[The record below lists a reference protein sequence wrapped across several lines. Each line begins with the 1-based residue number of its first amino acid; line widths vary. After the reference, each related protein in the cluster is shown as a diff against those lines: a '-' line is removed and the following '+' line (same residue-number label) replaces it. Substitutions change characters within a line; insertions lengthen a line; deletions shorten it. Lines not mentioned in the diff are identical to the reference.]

1 MRVLIAFLL
10 FPFFVNGQMMMVG
23 ASGVIAN
30 VNTPKFGVL
39 VNSSTL
45 TNTQKADVS
54 ADGLGCKY
62 VRGALTIRTWSGSS
76 TRYEIYRTKLG
87 LGKQIPVINGING
100 GATPYYVG
108 AEELGWYADTL
119 ALILDKYPDIKI
131 VAIENEAIN
140 VTYLGDASGFH
151 TGNLAQYG
159 AQVQAAYPVCKARGV
174 KMIES
179 GIYGIGL
186 YGLIYRDLVAQ
197 GRTTD
202 AAAYA
207 AIAMT
212 PAQLSNVQSG
222 VNAITEVKIR
232 MVDSILNLS
241 PYFDYM
247 NIHLYEVFNPNIV
260 DEAGQTVSTELYI
273 KYAQDYIQKRT
284 HKQVVTNEIGQ
295 RNNTQPDLVTSLLAQ
310 YYRYGFPII
319 QWFSGVGSAGSQPLN
334 NETTGEINANGTAF
348 KNYIQS
354 KQ

>member
-1 MRVLIAFLL
+1 MKGLIILLLCPFL
-10 FPFFVNGQMMMVG
+10 VSGQMMMVG
-23 ASGVIAN
+23 ASSVIAN

-39 VNSSTL
+39 VNSSSL
-45 TNTQKADVS
+45 TNSQKADVS

-131 VAIENEAIN
+131 VVIENEAIN

-151 TGNLAQYG
+151 TGNLAEYAG
-159 AQVQAAYPVCKARGV
+159 EVAAAYAVCKPRNV
-174 KMIES
+174 KMVES
-179 GIYGIGL
+179 GVYGIGL

-197 GRTTD
+197 GRTAD

-212 PAQLSNVQSG
+212 PSQLSNVQTESNP
-222 VNAITEVKIR
+222 VTEVKIR
-232 MVDSILNLS
+232 MVDSIMNLS

-260 DEAGQTVSTELYI
+260 DEAGQTVATDLYI

-284 HKQVVTNEIGQ
+284 HKQLITNELGQ
-295 RNNTQPDLVTSLLAQ
+295 RNNTQPDLVTSLLGQ
-310 YYRYGFPII
+310 YYRYSFPII

-334 NETTGEINANGTAF
+334 NETTGAINPNGTAF